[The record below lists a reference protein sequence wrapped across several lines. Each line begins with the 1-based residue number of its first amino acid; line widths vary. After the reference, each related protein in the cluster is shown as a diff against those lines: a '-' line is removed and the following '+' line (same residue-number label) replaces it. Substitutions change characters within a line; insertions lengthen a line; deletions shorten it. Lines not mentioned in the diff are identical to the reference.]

1 VQRLIELLDE
11 KKRLNELKK
20 MLDRESCLRTWEG
33 MAYARTLVKLVL
45 IELEL
50 EQMEKEKAAHH

>member
-1 VQRLIELLDE
+1 MQRLIELLDE
-11 KKRLNELKK
+11 KKRLNELKQ
-20 MLDRESCLRTWEG
+20 MLDKEACLRTWEG
-33 MAYARTLVKLVL
+33 ATYAKTLVKLVL